1 MNQVFFST
9 ALRLALTGWPLVSCK
24 RCLPLPLYKQHQS
37 RRHLA
42 GCISHPLP
50 VRGWDMEEARRVCT
64 HKTNCN
70 SKDKRQLPL
79 SRREQ
84 RSIEN
89 SGRHWDCCHRAVWAR
104 SACGPICGARG
115 LAGWQRSRLR
125 RSSFS
130 EWLTV
135 CQDRSLMPRW
145 VWCDDGSSQLL
156 RKTPCDICGHFF
168 PCPIVACGQE
178 QNRNGSQFLLIFSL
192 IAHNFHL

>member
-104 SACGPICGARG
+104 SACGPICGALPDDRDHG
-115 LAGWQRSRLR
+115 CEGAASLSDSLCVRTEALCHGESGATTAPANYWEKLHVISVVTFFPAQSWHVDRSRTEMAH
-125 RSSFS
+125 SFS
-130 EWLTV
+130 WY
-135 CQDRSLMPRW
+135 S
-145 VWCDDGSSQLL
+145 
-156 RKTPCDICGHFF
+156 
-168 PCPIVACGQE
+168 A
-178 QNRNGSQFLLIFSL
+178 
-192 IAHNFHL
+192 